1 MFCSILNP
9 VVYPIL
15 YWYRGCRERRVHHP
29 PLAPPRARP
38 EERNL
43 EAITAPVI
51 KYAHMLLA
59 VSPIL
64 GLVVRA
70 PAPMMQASVAT
81 AAPPLVAER
90 YIATNRFRVK
100 EGREAAFE
108 KRWADRKSKLGLLD
122 GFRFFCM
129 MRRVE
134 RGEGKA
140 YEDDINYISCT
151 VWEEQ
156 KFFEAWKSG
165 DAFKEAHGGGT
176 IGGIASMLVAT
187 AMNTKGKPKAAMWE
201 GVLPVSMGAGDAQ
214 TEAWRQVDADGI
226 NMLNGECFL
235 AMNRFTVAEGSETA
249 FEQRFAQR
257 ESKLEEYDGF
267 KGFIL
272 LRRDGKDEDGFN
284 YSTCVSRIEP
294 CTHHLRLSQSAA
306 CSAAQG
312 CSPLTA
318 IGLRVSCLQ
327 VERVARPGGFRGVV
341 RCAKEASRP
350 ESQAS
355 RPAEWSCWRR
365 PAVHLRSAARSYLL

>member
-1 MFCSILNP
+1 
-9 VVYPIL
+9 
-15 YWYRGCRERRVHHP
+15 
-29 PLAPPRARP
+29 
-38 EERNL
+38 
-43 EAITAPVI
+43 
-51 KYAHMLLA
+51 MLLA

-176 IGGIASMLVAT
+176 IGGIASMLV
-187 AMNTKGKPKAAMWE
+187 
-201 GVLPVSMGAGDAQ
+201 
-214 TEAWRQVDADGI
+214 
-226 NMLNGECFL
+226 
-235 AMNRFTVAEGSETA
+235 
-249 FEQRFAQR
+249 
-257 ESKLEEYDGF
+257 
-267 KGFIL
+267 
-272 LRRDGKDEDGFN
+272 
-284 YSTCVSRIEP
+284 
-294 CTHHLRLSQSAA
+294 LS
-306 CSAAQG
+306 
-312 CSPLTA
+312 L
-318 IGLRVSCLQ
+318 I
-327 VERVARPGGFRGVV
+327 
-341 RCAKEASRP
+341 
-350 ESQAS
+350 
-355 RPAEWSCWRR
+355 
-365 PAVHLRSAARSYLL
+365 HI